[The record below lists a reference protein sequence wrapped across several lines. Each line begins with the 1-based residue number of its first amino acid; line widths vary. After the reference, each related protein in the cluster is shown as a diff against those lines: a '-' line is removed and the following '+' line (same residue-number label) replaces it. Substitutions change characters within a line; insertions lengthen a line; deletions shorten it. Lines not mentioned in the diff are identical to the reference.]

1 MASVG
6 NILIEVCVDSVE
18 SAISAVEGGA
28 DRLELCANL
37 GAGGGTTPSLGLL
50 KMVKQAVKDTP
61 IMVMIRPRVGDFLY
75 SDLELEVMLED
86 IRTLRDYGIRGFVVG
101 ILTRDGRVDID
112 RMRKIVDEI
121 LPLEV
126 CFHRAFDM
134 TKDAETALRDIM
146 EIGGISRILT
156 SGQETTVVQ
165 ALSKMES
172 LYNLSKSLTD
182 HGVWGLTFLPGSGI
196 NAKTLPEILERLL
209 PLGLREIHLSA
220 GRWVANGMVFKRPNM
235 GMGLGGESDWGIW
248 RTQRDMV
255 KDVRRVVDIKVE
267 EHMRRKDAAK

>member
-1 MASVG
+1 MR
-6 NILIEVCVDSVE
+6 
-18 SAISAVEGGA
+18 GA
-28 DRLELCANL
+28 RNLENYFL
-37 GAGGGTTPSLGLL
+37 
-50 KMVKQAVKDTP
+50 
-61 IMVMIRPRVGDFLY
+61 DF
-75 SDLELEVMLED
+75 
-86 IRTLRDYGIRGFVVG
+86 F
-101 ILTRDGRVDID
+101 
-112 RMRKIVDEI
+112 
-121 LPLEV
+121 
-126 CFHRAFDM
+126 F
-134 TKDAETALRDIM
+134 
-146 EIGGISRILT
+146 

-209 PLGLREIHLSA
+209 PQGLREIHLSA